1 MIDKNIGM
9 IIMESQT
16 KVIKPTKKS
25 VSLRTG
31 VPREV
36 VKALGL
42 EDQDKINWT
51 IEAVNNELKVS
62 VEKVG

>member
-1 MIDKNIGM
+1 MIDKIKGM
-9 IIMESQT
+9 IIMESQS
-16 KVIKPTKKS
+16 KVIKPTSKS

-42 EDQDKINWT
+42 EDQDIMNWK

-62 VEKVG
+62 VEKIE